1 MVIGLVV
8 WLIVFPLI
16 LGAVN
21 GWYLQGVDAGVISGE
36 RFDRIVAVGSHTGAE
51 EAWKSVTATESA
63 STATSLTG
71 TTAYILSEGADESCT
86 VSDISVA
93 TGGTAVAASTVSAF
107 TPLGSTVTASIP
119 AVAVP
124 ASGDPNTAA
133 ITVSGCKFTSAGGVF
148 NAGGLSGLIEIILQ
162 AAGLAAPIALLF
174 ALGSFGTSFLKNMG
188 NHPIMSAVLTVIC
201 FLLVATLLNTFI
213 PFLSGA
219 FEAIDPN
226 RFVMYDQGLGNVAS
240 VIGNFFGVVVVSS
253 IMMVAWQLVQ
263 QLRGRNTIS
272 GGGGQ
277 RM

>member
-1 MVIGLVV
+1 MMGVGPDLIRGPVGMVIGLVV

-21 GWYLQGVDAGVISGE
+21 GWYLQSVNAGVVSGE
-36 RFDRIVAVGSHTGAE
+36 RFDRVVPRAATDIKADERWAAVTAVSATGADVPV
-51 EAWKSVTATESA
+51 A
-63 STATSLTG
+63 
-71 TTAYILSEGADESCT
+71 TTAYMITEG
-86 VSDISVA
+86 
-93 TGGTAVAASTVSAF
+93 TGGTCNIGDGTDVTAAQDWY
-107 TPLGSTVTASIP
+107 TPLGTTVSSA
-119 AVAVP
+119 A
-124 ASGDPNTAA
+124 ASGE
-133 ITVSGCKFTSAGGVF
+133 ISGCKYSSAGGVF

-174 ALGSFGTSFLKNMG
+174 ALGTFGTSFLKNMG
-188 NHPIMSAVLTVIC
+188 NHPILAAVLTVIS